1 MPAKGGKPNLKQR
14 DSAKEKD
21 IRLGNII
28 AAKAVA
34 DAVRTS
40 LGPRGMDKMIQNE
53 NGEVI
58 ITNDGATIL
67 ERMQVFHP
75 TAKMLVGISKSQDIE
90 AGDGT
95 TSVVVIAG
103 ALLEAVLMLLEKGVH
118 PTIIA
123 DCFVKAEAKAKE
135 ILREIAI
142 PVDLTDR
149 ASLIQAATISLSSKI
164 VYQNADIL
172 APMAVDA
179 VLKVADIKN
188 NNVDLNDVRVVERL
202 GGTVDDSEMVDGLV
216 LNNSIWGKIKTVDNA
231 KVMLIQFCLSA
242 PKTDMDNSI
251 VVSEY
256 EQMDRILKAERKY
269 LLKMCKAIK
278 KTGCNVLLIQKSIL
292 RDAYNSLSMHFLAK
306 LGIMVIKDV
315 EREDVPFI
323 CKTIGCQPVADVS
336 ALSAERLG
344 HVGNVSSK
352 SGCVVMTGVKSSAN
366 SVSILLKGSNDL
378 MLGEAGRSLHD
389 ALCVV
394 RSLVKE
400 RYMIHGG
407 GAPEIELSLRLGRW
421 ADELEGMESFCVK
434 AFADALEII
443 PRTLAENAGLH
454 PVTIT
459 TQLRKLHNDGKT
471 TAGINVKKGIVAELT
486 GDVVQPL
493 LVNLSSISLASEVTR
508 MILKIDDMVTVMR

>member
-1 MPAKGGKPNLKQR
+1 MKSR

-21 IRLGNII
+21 VRMGNII

-40 LGPRGMDKMIQNE
+40 LGPRGMDKMIQSDT
-53 NGEVI
+53 GEVI

-103 ALLEAVLMLLEKGVH
+103 AFLEAVLMLLGKGVH

-123 DCFVKAEAKAKE
+123 DCFIKAEAKSRE
-135 ILREIAI
+135 ILRSIAI
-142 PVDLTDR
+142 PVDLDDR
-149 ASLIQAATISLSSKI
+149 DSLIQAATISLSSKI

-179 VLKVADIKN
+179 VLKVADLSKS
-188 NNVDLNDVRVVERL
+188 NVDLEDVRVVERL

-216 LNNSIWGKIKTVDNA
+216 LNNSIWGKIKNIENA
-231 KVMLIQFCLSA
+231 KVLLIQFCLSA
-242 PKTDMDNSI
+242 PKTDMDNSV

-256 EQMDRILKAERKY
+256 QQMDRILKAERKY

-306 LGIMVIKDV
+306 LGIAVVKDV
-315 EREDVPFI
+315 ERTDVPFI
-323 CKTIGCQPVADVS
+323 CKTVGCQPVADMT
-336 ALSAERLG
+336 ALSPERLG
-344 HVGNVSSK
+344 HVNNVCSK
-352 SGCVVMTGVKSSAN
+352 SGCVVMTGCKSSAK
-366 SVSILLKGSNDL
+366 SVSILLKSSNEL

-407 GAPEIELSLRLGRW
+407 GGPEIELSLQLGRW
-421 ADELEGMESFCVK
+421 ADQLEGMESFCIK
-434 AFADALEII
+434 AFANALEVI

-459 TQLRKLHNDGKT
+459 TQLRKLHNDGKV
-471 TAGINVKKGIVAELT
+471 TAGINVKKGIVAELK
-486 GDVVQPL
+486 GDVIQPL
-493 LVNLSSISLASEVTR
+493 LVNLSAISLASEVTR